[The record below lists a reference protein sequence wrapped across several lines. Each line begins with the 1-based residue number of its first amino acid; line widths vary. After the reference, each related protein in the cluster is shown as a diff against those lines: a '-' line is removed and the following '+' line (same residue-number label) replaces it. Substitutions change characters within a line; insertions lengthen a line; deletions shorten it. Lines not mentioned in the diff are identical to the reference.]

1 MVSEV
6 ILKYPVQ
13 TLDNQILL
21 PAGSVLTKD
30 VLDPLISSNTS
41 YGHQQY
47 SLMLYGTVKDDMIYY
62 LSHPPYDVI
71 FSDAEQV
78 MRIMDLMENVILTI
92 PILQTLDY
100 FKKNEPPTYRHI
112 LIVFALSTMLSM
124 YLISDYHERIK
135 EASSCPTHDIGKIC
149 VPLNIIKKTTPLTK
163 KEHSLLEHHTAAGF
177 VLMSY
182 YLKDANKLS
191 ARVARDHHERKNGS
205 GYPRGVEL
213 EDFLVEIVAVSDI
226 YDALISPRPYRPI
239 SYDNR
244 TACEELTTMAERGEV
259 SWEIVRAL
267 IAHNRKSR
275 PHYSEC
281 DISNEKRGEP
291 PPGNLYGIIIEYDKS
306 TSDT

>member
-1 MVSEV
+1 MSEV
-6 ILKYPVQ
+6 ILKYPVR

-21 PAGSVLTKD
+21 PAGSALTKD
-30 VLDPLISSNTS
+30 MLDSLISSNKS
-41 YGHQQY
+41 HGHQQH
-47 SLMLYGTVKDDMIYY
+47 SLMLYGSVKDDMIYF

-71 FSDAEQV
+71 FSDPKQV
-78 MRIMDLMENVILTI
+78 SRIMNLMENVNLII

-100 FKKNEPPTYRHI
+100 FKEHEHPTYRHI

-135 EASSCPTHDIGKIC
+135 EAASCPTHDIGKIC

-163 KEHSLLEHHTAAGF
+163 KELSMLEHHTAAGY

-182 YLKDANKLS
+182 YLKDASKLPI
-191 ARVARDHHERKNGS
+191 RVARDHHERKNGS

-244 TACEELTTMAERGEV
+244 TACEELTTMAARGEV
-259 SWEIVRAL
+259 RWEIVKAL
-267 IAHNRKSR
+267 IAHNRRSR
-275 PHYSEC
+275 PHYTEC
-281 DISNEKRGEP
+281 DISYEKRGSP
-291 PPGNLYGIIIEYDKS
+291 PPGNLYGIIIEDDES
-306 TSDT
+306 TSET

>member
-1 MVSEV
+1 MSDV
-6 ILKYPVQ
+6 ILKHPVH

-21 PAGSVLTKD
+21 PAGSALTNNT
-30 VLDPLISSNTS
+30 LDALISSNKCS
-41 YGHQQY
+41 GHKQH
-47 SLMLYGTVKDDMIYY
+47 SLMFYGSVKDDMRYF

-71 FSDAEQV
+71 FSDPKQV
-78 MRIMDLMENVILTI
+78 SKIMNLMENVNLII

-100 FKKNEPPTYRHI
+100 FKEHEPSTYRHI

-135 EASSCPTHDIGKIC
+135 EAASCPTHDIGKIC

-163 KEHSLLEHHTAAGF
+163 KELSMLEHHTAAGF

-182 YLKDANKLS
+182 YLKDVNKLS
-191 ARVARDHHERKNGS
+191 ARVARDHHERKNGA
-205 GYPRGVEL
+205 GYPRGVKL

-244 TACEELTTMAERGEV
+244 TACEEITAMAERGEV

-267 IAHNRKSR
+267 IAHNRKAK
-275 PHYSEC
+275 PHYAEC
-281 DISNEKRGEP
+281 DVSDEKRGTP
-291 PPGNLYGIIIEYDKS
+291 PLDNLYGIIIEDDES
-306 TSDT
+306 TEKG